1 MERWPLMVLKS
12 ANSKKA
18 CLATELNKNL
28 GLLTSN
34 LFNGMVDAS
43 LWSDGKCVSTAS
55 CPLGVLGRCLKLL
68 FGGEGVGGMPQWVP
82 GAPGY
87 PTQAVWLTTCTAPP
101 HPPDTQ
107 TPGIADAWRHFQ
119 PILILKPPHEK
130 QLDKRFNP
138 MIPLNM
144 CHNVSNQI
152 PKFQDSRKVFQA
164 FYNWLYVLIEERKK
178 QQLEIAFCKTRKSE
192 AFNRVFQSAG
202 GA

>member
-12 ANSKKA
+12 ANSKKV
-18 CLATELNKNL
+18 CLATELNKNFINFK
-28 GLLTSN
+28 S
-34 LFNGMVDAS
+34 FQWNGRCIAMVWREVCKYCKLS
-43 LWSDGKCVSTAS
+43 FRCT
-55 CPLGVLGRCLKLL
+55 GRCLKLL

-130 QLDKRFNP
+130 QLDRRFNP
-138 MIPLNM
+138 IIPLNM

-152 PKFQDSRKVFQA
+152 PKFQDPRKVFQA

-192 AFNRVFQSAG
+192 AFNRVLQSAG
-202 GA
+202 GPK